1 MSEPTRRRRRSVLP
15 DVDDLFE
22 AMLPYRWRMQFEQ
35 NPVRIEE
42 YLEDGDEI
50 IRAELPGVDPDKDID
65 LTVHEGV
72 LTIRCERA
80 EEKTEKNRSEF
91 RYGSFLRRVM
101 LPVGADESKVTA
113 SYDKG
118 ILTVRIPVREPET
131 SERRIQVEH

>member
-1 MSEPTRRRRRSVLP
+1 MSEPTHRRRRGMLS

-22 AMLPYRWRMQFEQ
+22 AMLPYRWRMQFDQ

-42 YLEDGDEI
+42 YTEDGNEI

-65 LTVHEGV
+65 LTVQDGV
-72 LTIRCERA
+72 LTIKCERS

-91 RYGSFLRRVM
+91 RYGSFFRRVM
-101 LPVGADESKVTA
+101 LPVGADESNVTA

-118 ILTVRIPVREPET
+118 ILTVRIPLREPET

>member
-1 MSEPTRRRRRSVLP
+1 MSEPARRRRRSVLP

-22 AMLPYRWRMQFEQ
+22 AMFPYRWRTQFDQ

-42 YLEDGDEI
+42 YMEDGNEI

-65 LTVHEGV
+65 LTVQDGV
-72 LTIRCERA
+72 LTIKCERS

-101 LPVGADESKVTA
+101 LPEGADEANVTA
-113 SYDKG
+113 SYDQG

-131 SERRIQVEH
+131 SERRIEVEH